1 MADAYLSQ
9 KRVTR
14 WDISAE
20 DLPTPVLV
28 TPANSRLFLLPDKTV
43 DGVGIYKDDVAGL
56 VKTLKHNG
64 VDIDY
69 SSAREDRRYLSEY
82 GAADVAAEIMLAVA
96 GNLTSEVI
104 KSIAMTVW
112 HRVRSAIGA
121 ESTQQEVDSA
131 NVTVRIAEIVRND
144 HETVIRGLE
153 ITSRATEI
161 EGIIRDAISNDWLTQ
176 LPSATS
182 GTTELED
189 APE

>member
-1 MADAYLSQ
+1 MADAYSSQ

-14 WDISAE
+14 WDVSVG
-20 DLPTPVLV
+20 DLPTTVLA

-64 VDIDY
+64 VDIDFAL
-69 SSAREDRRYLSEY
+69 AREDRRYLSEY
-82 GAADVAAEIMLAVA
+82 GAADVAAVIMLAVA
-96 GNLTSEVI
+96 GNLTGDVI
-104 KSIAMTVW
+104 KGIAATVW
-112 HRVRSAIGA
+112 HRVRAAIGA
-121 ESTQQEVDSA
+121 ESTQEEVDSA

-153 ITSRATEI
+153 ITSRVANI
-161 EGIIRDAISNDWLTQ
+161 EGIIRDAISNGSPTQ
-176 LPSATS
+176 LPPGTS
-182 GTTELED
+182 ESTEPED